1 MGFFD
6 NKVDN
11 SFDAMFDFDRDG
23 KLDFGERAAQFEY
36 MEHEQREIEGYGDD
50 DSDYD
55 SDFDEALC
63 DAGLDE
69 MDLDDMSRDEIEDA
83 LDAAGYDIDDFDE
96 F

>member
-6 NKVDN
+6 DSVDN

-23 KLDFGERAAQFEY
+23 ELDVTERAAQFEY
-36 MEHEQREIEGYGDD
+36 MEHEQREIEGYDSE

-55 SDFDEALC
+55 SDIEDALC

-69 MDLDDMSRDEIEDA
+69 MDLDNMSREEIEEA
-83 LDAAGYDIDDFDE
+83 LNDAGYDIDDFDE